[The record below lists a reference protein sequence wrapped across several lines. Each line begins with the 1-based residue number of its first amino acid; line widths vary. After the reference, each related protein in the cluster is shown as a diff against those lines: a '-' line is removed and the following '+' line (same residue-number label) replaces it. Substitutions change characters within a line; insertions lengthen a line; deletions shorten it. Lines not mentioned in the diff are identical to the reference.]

1 MSVVAPCCGRSRPGV
16 VGSPGRTIRLQAS
29 FARTQLILLLV
40 LTSLVGIFSLPTGI
54 YEGLRYLLRRT
65 DQLAFQQSPGRS
77 IATALVFVPLWLV
90 YLWAALRRIRAEIAP
105 PGPAAA

>member
-1 MSVVAPCCGRSRPGV
+1 M
-16 VGSPGRTIRLQAS
+16 
-29 FARTQLILLLV
+29 

-54 YEGLRYLLRRT
+54 YEGLRYLLLRT